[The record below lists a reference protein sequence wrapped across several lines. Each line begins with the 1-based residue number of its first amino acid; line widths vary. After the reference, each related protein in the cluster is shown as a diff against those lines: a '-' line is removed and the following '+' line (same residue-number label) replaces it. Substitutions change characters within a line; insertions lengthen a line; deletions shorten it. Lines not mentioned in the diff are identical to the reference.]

1 MTELSALELLLGTQP
16 GVEITDT
23 VTLKR
28 LGKFTIKALTG
39 DDLSKI
45 REQATYPSGT
55 GKSRKLVVNEDEV
68 GQLLVAKATVEPDF
82 SDAAL
87 LKHYGAANAS
97 NCVQK
102 ALLAG
107 GIATIQ
113 QAVLELSGFN
123 DADEVEEVKN

>member
-55 GKSRKLVVNEDEV
+55 GKNRKLVVNEDEV

-107 GIATIQ
+107 EIATIQ

>member
-107 GIATIQ
+107 EIATIQ